1 MLYVIIEDRVLVED
15 IRNVFKDEIFRR
27 IVEKFLLFIDE
38 EIREFLLSRFGVIK
52 V

>member
-1 MLYVIIEDRVLVED
+1 MLYVIIEDKVLVED
-15 IRNVFKDEIFRR
+15 IRNVIKDEIFRR

-38 EIREFLLSRFGVIK
+38 EIRELLLSRFGVFK